1 MQTANHN
8 DGHDDEGLQAPQKL
22 VAAFSQLPRERI
34 FIPRA
39 IDEAVLREARRKL
52 AKPESPK
59 FPWRR
64 LIPRFAM
71 AAAFVALLAYGF
83 VRHGSRSRAPIF
95 AREDLNHDGR
105 VDILDAFAL
114 ARQLKS
120 GPVPGPGRDIN
131 GDGVVDERDVE
142 ALAAQAVRLGK
153 GGHS

>member
-34 FIPRA
+34 FIPRTV
-39 IDEAVLREARRKL
+39 DEAVLREARRKL
-52 AKPESPK
+52 AKSESPK

-64 LIPRFAM
+64 LIPHFAM
-71 AAAFVALLAYGF
+71 AAALVALLAYGF
-83 VRHGSRSRAPIF
+83 IRNGSRSLAPVF

-114 ARQLKS
+114 ARQLKA
-120 GPVPGPGRDIN
+120 GPVSGPGRDIN
-131 GDGVVDERDVE
+131 GDGVGDERDVE
-142 ALAAQAVRLGK
+142 TIAAQAVRLEKRGP
-153 GGHS
+153 S